1 MELTFRL
8 VKAIYFPMPWRTLSV
23 LVIVGLGVALY
34 THELD
39 FLISAI
45 LLAFPI
51 NLIVV
56 VAHILISNGAW
67 QALGT

>member
-1 MELTFRL
+1 
-8 VKAIYFPMPWRTLSV
+8 MPWRTLSV